1 MWYHQHIL
9 LAEWY
14 EVVWFYNHT
23 WKRQHKTKQQQQQQ
37 QKQNKTK
44 QQTTKQNKQNN
55 STKITMVIQKAA
67 IILHES
73 KSEPK
78 KLLCVIISILSEGMK
93 TLGYIAKYTLMQ
105 ERQPSFPIQYE

>member
-1 MWYHQHIL
+1 
-9 LAEWY
+9 
-14 EVVWFYNHT
+14 
-23 WKRQHKTKQQQQQQ
+23 
-37 QKQNKTK
+37 
-44 QQTTKQNKQNN
+44 
-55 STKITMVIQKAA
+55 MVIQKAA
-67 IILHES
+67 IILHEL